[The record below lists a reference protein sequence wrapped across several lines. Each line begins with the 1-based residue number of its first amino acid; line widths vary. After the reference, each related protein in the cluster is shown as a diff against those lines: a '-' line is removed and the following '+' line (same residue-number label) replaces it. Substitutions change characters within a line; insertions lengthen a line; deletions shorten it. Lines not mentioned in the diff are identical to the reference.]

1 MIKTQPFTSIHIA
14 IELTLFHGQ
23 SVHTHWKGGVRKN
36 NSKYNGH
43 SCDMSLKFPI
53 SKRRKVAVK
62 QRDRKAE
69 VLLY

>member
-1 MIKTQPFTSIHIA
+1 MIKTQPFTSIHVVM
-14 IELTLFHGQ
+14 ELTLFHGQ

-53 SKRRKVAVK
+53 SKRNVAV
-62 QRDRKAE
+62 QRRNRKAE